1 MSVRPSPESVA
12 PATFLLVRGM
22 LIVRGRRLIRIG
34 ALAGEQVEIQ
44 RIASLVD
51 GLFGSSGAAAQMKAY
66 LIDSGRAEPDLVHW
80 EIVEVRRAGEASEV
94 A

>member
-1 MSVRPSPESVA
+1 MRELWYVKARNLQ
-12 PATFLLVRGM
+12 TG
-22 LIVRGRRLIRIG
+22 
-34 ALAGEQVEIQ
+34 QEIQ

-51 GLFGSSGAAAQMKAY
+51 GLFGSSGAAAQMKDY
-66 LIDSGRAEPDLVHW
+66 LVDSGRAEPDLTHW